1 MTKGII
7 EKEPDPRV
15 VYADIIDR
23 PHWQSPTRPHMSLY
37 DRAAQFAPFAALTG
51 YDDMIVEEARE
62 TDTRVDLEG
71 WELEQLN
78 QKLTLIADVLE
89 DGNKPHL
96 TFTVFVP
103 DEKKAGGK
111 YVEVTDT
118 VKRIDATARKVVL
131 MSEKDAIGLKK
142 DATGYKSCGS
152 NKTID
157 FDRIVAIHGDL
168 VDYMD
173 DPEEYWDDLV
183 DYMDNTDP
191 AYNRD
196 K

>member
-7 EKEPDPRV
+7 EKEPDPRI
-15 VYADIIDR
+15 VYANIIDR
-23 PHWQSPTRPHMSLY
+23 PHWQSPTRPHMNLY

-89 DGNKPHL
+89 DGNKPRL

-103 DEKKAGGK
+103 DEKKTGGK

-118 VKRIDATARKVVL
+118 VKRIDATAGKVVL
-131 MSEKDAIGLKK
+131 MSERDVVGLKK
-142 DATGYKSCGS
+142 DATGYKSCCS

-173 DPEEYWDDLV
+173 APEEYWDDPV

-191 AYNRD
+191 A
-196 K
+196 

>member
-7 EKEPDPRV
+7 EKEPDPRI
-15 VYADIIDR
+15 VYADIIDL

-62 TDTRVDLEG
+62 TDTRVELEG
-71 WELEQLN
+71 WALEQLN

-89 DGNKPHL
+89 DGNKPRL

-131 MSEKDAIGLKK
+131 MSERDVVGLKK

-152 NKTID
+152 NKIID
-157 FDRIVAIHGDL
+157 LDRIVAIHGDL

-173 DPEEYWDDLV
+173 DAEEYWDAPV

>member
-1 MTKGII
+1 MTKGIT
-7 EKEPDPRV
+7 EKEPDPRI
-15 VYADIIDR
+15 VYADIIDL
-23 PHWQSPTRPHMSLY
+23 PHHQSPTRPHMSLY

-62 TDTRVDLEG
+62 TDTRVELEG

-89 DGNKPHL
+89 DGNKPRL

-118 VKRIDATARKVVL
+118 VKRIDTTARKVVL
-131 MSEKDAIGLKK
+131 MSENEAEGYRKEAESYRPHGL
-142 DATGYKSCGS
+142 

-157 FDRIVAIHGDL
+157 FDKIVSIHGDL

-173 DPEEYWDDLV
+173 D
-183 DYMDNTDP
+183 TDP
-191 AYNRD
+191 A
-196 K
+196 